1 MSPALASGNVAATAL
16 SGLLRED
23 ETVLLM
29 IRPSAWFIVSTSM
42 RALPAA
48 AAAGAALMIATIDP
62 SIPWDFRGALLAS
75 AAIILARAAWQTV
88 DWLVR
93 LYVLTDRRI
102 VVRRGVIPEVFEC
115 LLGEVVGVGQPHR
128 WVERIGGT
136 GSLAILRGPSR
147 RVRKASRFKQ
157 SFSIENV
164 AAPAKAA
171 ERHGTHPRV
180 LVAHELE
187 WSVIA
192 DSQTVRRTILH
203 AVTRYR

>member
-1 MSPALASGNVAATAL
+1 MSPAIASGDVAATAL

-115 LLGEVVGVGQPHR
+115 LLGEVVGVGQPRR

-147 RVRKASRFKQ
+147 RVRKARRFKQ
-157 SFSIENV
+157 SSSIENV
-164 AAPAKAA
+164 AAPAKAV
-171 ERHGTHPRV
+171 ERRGTHPRV
-180 LVAHELE
+180 LVAHQLE

>member
-1 MSPALASGNVAATAL
+1 VSPAIASGDVAATAL

-75 AAIILARAAWQTV
+75 VAIILARAAWQTV

-115 LLGEVVGVGQPHR
+115 LLGEVVGVGQPRR

-147 RVRKASRFKQ
+147 RVRKARRFKQ